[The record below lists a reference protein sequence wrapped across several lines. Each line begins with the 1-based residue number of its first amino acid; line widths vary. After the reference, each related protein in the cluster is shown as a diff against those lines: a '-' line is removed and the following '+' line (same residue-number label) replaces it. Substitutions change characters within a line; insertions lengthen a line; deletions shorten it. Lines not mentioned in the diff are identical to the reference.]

1 MRIIQSDE
9 AMAIP
14 KIVKE
19 RYDKL
24 CDKYRC
30 RIEKSIKE
38 FGQRGF
44 SLTFDA
50 PASVV
55 SSGMFFRTSRALGDI
70 VEEYKY
76 AGWSVQCSPSG
87 EHGSVTVRFG

>member
-1 MRIIQSDE
+1 MKMIQSDE

-24 CDKYRC
+24 CDTYRG
-30 RIEKSIKE
+30 RIENSIKE

-44 SLTFDA
+44 SLTFNA
-50 PASVV
+50 LLPWFRLEC
-55 SSGMFFRTSRALGDI
+55 SSRLAKALGDI
-70 VEEYKY
+70 VEARNINIEVNLD
-76 AGWSVQCSPSG
+76 ASSVFLS
-87 EHGSVTVRFG
+87 

>member
-1 MRIIQSDE
+1 MKMIQSDE

-19 RYDKL
+19 RYDNL

-30 RIEKSIKE
+30 RIEKCIKE

-50 PASVV
+50 SASVV
-55 SSGMFFRTSRALGDI
+55 SSATFFHTSRALGDI

-76 AGWSVQCSPSG
+76 AGWPVQCSPIG